1 MCTYTLIFLDPN
13 VSFSSYSQ
21 FDNGTVVFKIPGSDV
36 EPNREYDVFFEIS
49 NAAGSIN
56 TSTTTFSIYYN
67 THGFIGKGYIAM
79 LNSTVIAMM
88 T

>member
-13 VSFSSYSQ
+13 VSFSSYLQ
-21 FDNGTVVFKIPGSDV
+21 FDNGTVVFKVPGSDV

-56 TSTTTFSIYYN
+56 TPTTTFSMKHMVLLAKIIV
-67 THGFIGKGYIAM
+67 HVGYA
-79 LNSTVIAMM
+79 STVIAMM